1 MSKADP
7 SCFRYQ
13 KNNELGDIITTHV
26 DEFLRAGNEPFFKD
40 TISKIREK
48 FTVGKNVI
56 LLFATWV

>member
-13 KNNELGDIITTHV
+13 KNNELEDIITTHV

-40 TISKIREK
+40 IPFPKYVKSLQWERM
-48 FTVGKNVI
+48 
-56 LLFATWV
+56 